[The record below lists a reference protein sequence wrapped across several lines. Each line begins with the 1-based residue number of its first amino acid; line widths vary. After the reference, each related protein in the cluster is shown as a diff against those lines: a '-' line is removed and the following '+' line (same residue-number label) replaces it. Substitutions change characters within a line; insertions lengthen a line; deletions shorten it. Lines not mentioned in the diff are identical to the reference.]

1 VKKACEP
8 IHIQLNLAT
17 NQVQLVNTTTE
28 SRTALT
34 VNAKVYSLSNEL
46 LSQSTEQKD
55 LPADATANSLRLD
68 LGQELAHGMAIV
80 ALELKDAQGQVVSQN
95 LYWLGSKPESYRE
108 LTHLPATPIKLAAT
122 SSSADGMV
130 KVEVQI
136 TNSGAAVSLENKL
149 TLLSAANGSRILPA
163 YFSDNYVS
171 LLPGESR
178 TVSVEYPA
186 GAAKG
191 SAEIALRGWNSV
203 PQTVA
208 VSAKP

>member
-1 VKKACEP
+1 
-8 IHIQLNLAT
+8 
-17 NQVQLVNTTTE
+17 
-28 SRTALT
+28 
-34 VNAKVYSLSNEL
+34 
-46 LSQSTEQKD
+46 
-55 LPADATANSLRLD
+55 
-68 LGQELAHGMAIV
+68 MAIV

>member
-1 VKKACEP
+1 
-8 IHIQLNLAT
+8 
-17 NQVQLVNTTTE
+17 
-28 SRTALT
+28 
-34 VNAKVYSLSNEL
+34 
-46 LSQSTEQKD
+46 
-55 LPADATANSLRLD
+55 
-68 LGQELAHGMAIV
+68 
-80 ALELKDAQGQVVSQN
+80 
-95 LYWLGSKPESYRE
+95 
-108 LTHLPATPIKLAAT
+108 
-122 SSSADGMV
+122 MV